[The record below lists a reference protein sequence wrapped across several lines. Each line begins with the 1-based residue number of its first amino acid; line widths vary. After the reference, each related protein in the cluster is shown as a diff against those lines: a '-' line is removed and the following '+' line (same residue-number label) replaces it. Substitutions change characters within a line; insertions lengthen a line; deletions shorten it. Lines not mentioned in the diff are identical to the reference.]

1 MVVTLTVIE
10 AAADRRLGNGVVAP
24 AEPINGILSRYL
36 ATATALVED
45 YAAGAPENV
54 QNTAASMLVGYFY
67 DAPVSQGPRYA
78 NALANSGAQ
87 LVLSRWQSRRI
98 AIVDGD
104 GAVAAVVDVPT
115 EGGLDA
121 AQVQSLID
129 AAIAGL
135 DIPALVAQAVAG
147 GGAPPQTVNVPVST
161 AQLQTLDTDYV
172 ELIPAPG
179 IGQFVQ
185 VLQVWIHKFGDADP
199 LETGTE
205 TSVANINAYGEYAML
220 FVADDTPAKPWN
232 YSTGNYESVWVSN
245 FGDLLRLPDS
255 SIVAGVIGG
264 HGLGEN
270 QPLVLG
276 FTPGLPGVRN
286 YTPAGYDEF
295 IGPVNDAILT
305 VFLRYAVH
313 SIYQFA

>member
-1 MVVTLTVIE
+1 M
-10 AAADRRLGNGVVAP
+10 VAP
-24 AEPINGILSRYL
+24 AEPINGILTRYL

-45 YAAGAPENV
+45 YAAGAPENI
-54 QNTAASMLVGYFY
+54 QNTAASMIVGYLY
-67 DAPVSQGPRYA
+67 DAPVSQGARFA

-87 LVLSRWQSRRI
+87 LLLSRWQSRRV
-98 AIVDGD
+98 AIVGD
-104 GAVAAVVDVPT
+104 AGVPIST

-135 DIPALVAQAVAG
+135 DIPELVAQAVAG
-147 GGAPPQTVNVPVST
+147 GGAPPLTVSVPVLN
-161 AQLQTLDTDYV
+161 AALKTLDTDYV

-205 TSVANINAYGEYAML
+205 TSVANINAYSEYAML

-276 FTPGLPGVRN
+276 FTPGLPGLRN